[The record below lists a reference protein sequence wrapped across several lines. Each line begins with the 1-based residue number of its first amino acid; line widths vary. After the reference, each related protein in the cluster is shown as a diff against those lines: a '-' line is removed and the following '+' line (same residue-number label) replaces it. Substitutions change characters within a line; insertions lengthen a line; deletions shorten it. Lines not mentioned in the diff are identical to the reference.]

1 MLKKTSLTLFALI
14 LGALAFSPLAWAG
27 PLPESMVPE
36 GTRWIAHLDME
47 KFVSTQLFKLLET
60 DGRLQIRDKDITR
73 MLKLDLYKDVTGL
86 TVFGLGPNGRGTGFL
101 AAGRFDKNR
110 NLTLLE
116 LADEKSEFSYGG
128 KTIYATDDDEFG
140 AFINDGLIVFG
151 DRRSDVEK
159 VLDTAAGKN
168 KSFAASG
175 LSAGFKSVPAGAFLY
190 GTFEDMDGVGRMF
203 AESKLMGK
211 TKGLMLLA
219 QEKQDRLLVRLQV
232 TAGSAEDATDIA
244 QIAQG
249 LLAMVRLSRN
259 QGSGEGLALLAKD
272 AVVKQDGLTIRLE
285 LDLPSREAAN
295 LMSRGRGVAGFF
307 D

>member
-14 LGALAFSPLAWAG
+14 LGALAFSPLAWAES
-27 PLPESMVPE
+27 LPESMIPE

-73 MLKLDLYKDVTGL
+73 MLKLDLYKDVSGL
-86 TVFGLGPNGRGTGFL
+86 TAFGFGAGGKRAVFL
-101 AAGRFDKNR
+101 AAGRFDKKR
-110 NLTLLE
+110 LLTLLE
-116 LADEKSEFSYGG
+116 LSDDLREIPYGG
-128 KTIYATDDDEFG
+128 NTIYASDDHEYG
-140 AFINDGLIVFG
+140 AFINAGLIVFG
-151 DRRSDVEK
+151 ERREDIEK
-159 VLDTAAGKN
+159 VLDTAAGKA
-168 KSFAASG
+168 KSFATSPLSASFKSASAGSFLSGSFEDLSG
-175 LSAGFKSVPAGAFLY
+175 LDK
-190 GTFEDMDGVGRMF
+190 DI

-211 TKGLMLLA
+211 AKGLFFLA
-219 QEKQDRLLVRLQV
+219 QEKQDRLSVRLQV
-232 TAGSAEDATDIA
+232 TADSPESAKDMAE
-244 QIAQG
+244 IAQG

-259 QGSGEGLALLAKD
+259 QSSGEGFALLVKD

-295 LMSRGRGVAGFF
+295 LMSRGRGVAGLF